1 MKGRAASMATAL
13 AKEMVIDVIE
23 NNLMDSDLTKRVLLK
38 AGLRARNCF
47 SSAEAAIKAYNSDP
61 RPDVLLMDVQLP
73 GMNGVEATAFLH
85 KKYPEM
91 DVVMLTVHDEPEL
104 IMKAIKAGIAGYV
117 VKTSLVKDLAP
128 ALLEVRRG
136 GSFLSGK
143 VARTILSEV
152 TKEPTAKIGGFK
164 LSPRE
169 SETLKLLVS
178 GDSYKQIGDKLH
190 LSIHTVNNHIRK
202 IYKKLRVSSRHEAVA
217 KTTSK

>member
-1 MKGRAASMATAL
+1 MATAL
-13 AKEMVIDVIE
+13 AKEMAIDVIE

-38 AGLRARNCF
+38 AGLRARTVF
-47 SSAEAAIKAYNSDP
+47 SSAEAAIKAYDSDP
-61 RPDVLLMDVQLP
+61 RPDILLMDFQLP

-91 DVVMLTVHDEPEL
+91 DVVMLTVYDEPEL
-104 IMKAIKAGIAGYV
+104 IMQAIKAGISGYV
-117 VKTSLVKDLAP
+117 MKTSLVKDLAP
-128 ALLEVRRG
+128 ALLEVGRG
-136 GSFLSGK
+136 GSFLSGT

-169 SETLKLLVS
+169 SQTLELLVI
-178 GDSYKQIGDKLH
+178 GDSYKQIGDKLN

-217 KTTSK
+217 KTTS